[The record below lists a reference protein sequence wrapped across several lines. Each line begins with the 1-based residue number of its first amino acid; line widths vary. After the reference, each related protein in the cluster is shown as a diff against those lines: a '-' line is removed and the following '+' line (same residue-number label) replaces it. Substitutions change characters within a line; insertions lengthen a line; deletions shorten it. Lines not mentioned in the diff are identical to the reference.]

1 MKRRIVRLVS
11 VLLFV
16 LAVAPQ
22 VRAEAEDQFDET
34 QTHPIR
40 VAAYLIH
47 PVGFALEWVIFRPL
61 HYVVSRPGLD
71 KVFGHRPHGEN
82 RMY

>member
-1 MKRRIVRLVS
+1 MKRWLVAALTAG
-11 VLLFV
+11 LLVFS
-16 LAVAPQ
+16 AASYAQ
-22 VRAEAEDQFDET
+22 TNTDDEFDET
-34 QTHPIR
+34 QTHPLR
-40 VAAYLIH
+40 VAAYLVH
-47 PVGFALEWVIFRPL
+47 PVGFALEWMLFRPF

>member
-1 MKRRIVRLVS
+1 MKRRIAAAITSV
-11 VLLFV
+11 VLLFSV
-16 LAVAPQ
+16 PSSGQ
-22 VRAEAEDQFDET
+22 VHGGDEFDET
-34 QTHPIR
+34 QTHPLR
-40 VAAYLIH
+40 VAAYLVH
-47 PVGFALEWVIFRPL
+47 PVGFALEWMLFRPL